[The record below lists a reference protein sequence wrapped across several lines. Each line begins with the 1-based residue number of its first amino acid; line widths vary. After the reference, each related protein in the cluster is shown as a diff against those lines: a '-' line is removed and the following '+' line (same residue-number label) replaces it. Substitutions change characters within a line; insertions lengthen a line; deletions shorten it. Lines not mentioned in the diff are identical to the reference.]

1 MVERVLRYGT
11 ERLNALSDGVFAIAM
26 TLLVI
31 DLKVPDLSGD
41 ELSRLP
47 AELRGQV
54 GSYLAYALSFYVI
67 GQMWLA
73 HHRLF
78 RHIGAADARLLRMNL
93 LLLMVIA
100 VVPFPTSLL
109 GHYGGQTW
117 GVVPYAA
124 AMVLLQV
131 LFAAMWWWAH
141 RHGLLVD
148 AVESR
153 REARAGIARSVA
165 FGVVFAASIPLA
177 FVDPDLAKY
186 LWLLLAIVPWLIV
199 RLVRRRTG

>member
-31 DLKVPDLSGD
+31 DLKVPDLTGA
-41 ELSRLP
+41 EVSRLP

-78 RHIGAADARLLRMNL
+78 RHITAADPRLLRINL
-93 LLLMVIA
+93 LMLMVVA
-100 VVPFPTSLL
+100 AVPFPTSLL
-109 GHYGGQTW
+109 GRYGGQTW

-124 AMVLLQV
+124 TMVLLQT
-131 LFAAMWWWAH
+131 LFGVMWWWAQH
-141 RHGLLVD
+141 HGLLAD
-148 AVESR
+148 EADSR
-153 REARAGIARSVA
+153 QEARVGLARNAA
-165 FGVVFAASIPLA
+165 FGIVFAASIPVA
-177 FVDPDLAKY
+177 FFDPDAAKY
-186 LWLLLAIVPWLIV
+186 LWLLLIVVPRLTSWLA
-199 RLVRRRTG
+199 RRRTG

>member
-31 DLKVPDLSGD
+31 DLKVPDLTGA
-41 ELSRLP
+41 EEGRLP
-47 AELRGQV
+47 AELRGQL

-67 GQMWLA
+67 GQMWLV
-73 HHRLF
+73 HHRMF
-78 RHIGAADARLLRMNL
+78 RHIKMTDSRLLRINL
-93 LLLMVIA
+93 LMLMVIA
-100 VVPFPTSLL
+100 AVPFPTSLL
-109 GHYGGQTW
+109 GRYGGQTW

-131 LFAAMWWWAH
+131 LFGLMWWWSL
-141 RHGLLVD
+141 RHGLLAD
-148 AVESR
+148 EEGSR
-153 REARAGIARSVA
+153 QEAKAGLARNAGI
-165 FGVVFAASIPLA
+165 GLVFAASIPVA

-186 LWLLLAIVPWLIV
+186 LWLLLIVVPWLV
-199 RLVRRRTG
+199 GRLAHRRTG

>member
-31 DLKVPDLSGD
+31 DLKVPDLSGG

-47 AELRGQV
+47 AELRAQS

-67 GQMWLA
+67 GQMWLG

-78 RHIGAADARLLRMNL
+78 RHVTATDSRLLRINL
-93 LLLMVIA
+93 LMLMVVA
-100 VVPFPTSLL
+100 AVPFPTSLL
-109 GHYGGQTW
+109 GRYGSQTW

-124 AMVLLQV
+124 AMVLLQI
-131 LFAAMWWWAH
+131 LFGVMWWWAQH
-141 RHGLLVD
+141 HGLLAD
-148 AVESR
+148 EAVSR
-153 REARAGIARSVA
+153 QEARAGLARNA
-165 FGVVFAASIPLA
+165 GIGVVFAASIPVA
-177 FVDPDLAKY
+177 FVSPDAAKY
-186 LWLLLAIVPWLIV
+186 LWLLLIVVPWLAV
-199 RLVRRRTG
+199 RLARRRTG

>member
-11 ERLNALSDGVFAIAM
+11 ERLAALSDGVFAIAM

-31 DLKVPDLSGD
+31 DLKVPDLTGD
-41 ELSRLP
+41 EVSRLP

-73 HHRLF
+73 HHRMF
-78 RHIGAADARLLRMNL
+78 RYIKTTDPRLLRINL
-93 LLLMVIA
+93 LMLMVIA
-100 VVPFPTSLL
+100 AVPFPTSLL
-109 GHYGGQTW
+109 GRYGDQTW

-131 LFAAMWWWAH
+131 LFGVMWWWAL
-141 RHGLLVD
+141 RRGLLAD
-148 AVESR
+148 EEGSR
-153 REARAGIARSVA
+153 QEARVSLARNAG
-165 FGVVFAASIPLA
+165 FGLVFAVSIPVA

-186 LWLLLAIVPWLIV
+186 LWLLLIIVPRLIA

>member
-41 ELSRLP
+41 ELSRLS
-47 AELRGQV
+47 AELRSQV

-67 GQMWLA
+67 GQMWLV
-73 HHRLF
+73 HHRMF
-78 RHIGAADARLLRMNL
+78 RHIKTADPRLLRINL
-93 LLLMVIA
+93 LMLMVVA
-100 VVPFPTSLL
+100 AVPFPTSLL
-109 GHYGGQTW
+109 GRYGGETW

-131 LFAAMWWWAH
+131 LFGLMWWWALW
-141 RHGLLVD
+141 HGLLAD
-148 AVESR
+148 DEGSR
-153 REARAGIARSVA
+153 QEAKVSLARNA
-165 FGVVFAASIPLA
+165 AIGLIFAASIPVA
-177 FVDPDLAKY
+177 FPDPDLAKY
-186 LWLLLAIVPWLIV
+186 LWLLLIVVPALVV
-199 RLVRRRTG
+199 RLVRRRLR